1 MSIMRNVF
9 NAQIV
14 VVRAQFG
21 TNNIDAYTD
30 SELYTQVIFLGTVWP
45 KPGLVGV
52 VP

>member
-21 TNNIDAYTD
+21 TNIDAYTD
-30 SELYTQVIFLGTVWP
+30 SELCTQVIFLGTVWP

-52 VP
+52 MP